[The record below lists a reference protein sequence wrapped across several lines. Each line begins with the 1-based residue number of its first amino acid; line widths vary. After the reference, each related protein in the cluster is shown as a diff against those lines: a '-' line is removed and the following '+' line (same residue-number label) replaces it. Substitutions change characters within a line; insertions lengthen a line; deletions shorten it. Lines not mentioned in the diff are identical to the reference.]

1 MGYSYRE
8 GSLLLSYV
16 GVSSGFGK
24 MLFGKISDLPFV
36 NIFVLYIVCMILSG
50 VSSLIVIFS
59 TTYLMLVV
67 YSALFGFLDG
77 SFIGLM
83 SIMTFEC
90 ADPDYMAQAWGGVLM
105 IESLAMLVGP
115 PAAGEF
121 EGKAGSWTWEE
132 TGGGGGGGG
141 GKEGEWGEWV
151 AIMFNPSIPKLPIF
165 KREMKRWGS
174 ERIVSMI
181 IFHLSK
187 WRKAKFFMLW
197 KVIFLVRL

>member
-1 MGYSYRE
+1 MFSRQVHCAEEMGYSYRE

-121 EGKAGSWTWEE
+121 EGKAGSW
-132 TGGGGGGGG
+132 GR
-141 GKEGEWGEWV
+141 GEWV
-151 AIMFNPSIPKLPIF
+151 ATMFNPSIPKLPIF
-165 KREMKRWGS
+165 KREMYRWGS

-187 WRKAKFFMLW
+187 WRKAKFFILW